1 MSPSRQV
8 LARREETATSD
19 TRDSGRTTR
28 LPTELLTEQAARL
41 TVFATVAAA
50 LWSFALL
57 LDTAILPALSATW
70 VRNWR
75 IIPLEITG
83 VVGSVIM
90 RWYLCRSETT
100 AERKGTVGF
109 AMMLMNGALI
119 ATTNAWAMPALP
131 PEAPEIGRPSWI
143 ALLILIFAMIAPGA
157 PRRMFAMSLVA
168 ASFDPL
174 AYLILWL
181 AGGEAP
187 TLVRLFIFCWP
198 SYACAF
204 VVVVPAKVLHRMSR
218 RLKEAQELGSYQL
231 IEKLGHGGMG
241 EVWRAEHRL
250 LARDA
255 AIKLVRPEVLGAR
268 NDQEVQLTLRRFE
281 REAQATAALN
291 SPHTIQVFDFGI
303 TQDGTFYYVMELLAG
318 RDLESLV
325 REFGPL
331 PAARTIYLLRQ
342 VCHSLADA
350 HARGLVHRDV
360 KPANIYVCRM
370 GLDYDFGKVLDFGLV
385 KIRNRPSADSL
396 TTMDQS
402 TTGTPAYMAPE
413 CILGDVDVDR
423 RADVYALG
431 CVAYFVLTGS
441 LVFDAENSMQML
453 MHHLH
458 TEPTRPSQRTEM
470 PIPRELDD
478 LVLACLQKDP
488 ALRPQNAGELLGMAY
503 RCHCN
508 ESWGQ
513 EDARAWWRAH
523 LPHLTG
529 SLTVAARRDSPEH
542 IVPV

>member
-1 MSPSRQV
+1 MTPPRQV

-19 TRDSGRTTR
+19 SRDSGRTTR

-41 TVFATVAAA
+41 TVFATVAAV

-57 LDTAILPALSATW
+57 LDLAILPALSATW

-75 IIPLEITG
+75 IIPVEITG
-83 VVGSVIM
+83 VVGSIIM

-100 AERKGTVGF
+100 AERKGTIGF

-119 ATTNAWAMPALP
+119 ATANAWAMPALP

-181 AGGEAP
+181 VGGDAP
-187 TLVRLFIFCWP
+187 ALVRLFILCWP

-204 VVVVPAKVLHRMSR
+204 VVVVPAKVLHRISR
-218 RLKEAQELGSYQL
+218 RLKEAQELGSYHL

-281 REAQATAALN
+281 REAQATAALS

-331 PAARTIYLLRQ
+331 SASRTIYLLRQ

-350 HARGLVHRDV
+350 HARGLVHRDI

-370 GLDYDFGKVLDFGLV
+370 GLDYDFAKVLDFGLV
-385 KIRNRPSADSL
+385 KIRDRSSADGL
-396 TTMDQS
+396 TTIDQS

-431 CVAYFVLTGS
+431 CVAYFALTGS

-458 TEPTRPSQRTEM
+458 TEPTRPSERTEM

-503 RCHCN
+503 SCHCN

-523 LPHLTG
+523 MPNLTG
-529 SLTVAARRDSPEH
+529 SLTVSARRDSPEH
-542 IVPV
+542 VVPV